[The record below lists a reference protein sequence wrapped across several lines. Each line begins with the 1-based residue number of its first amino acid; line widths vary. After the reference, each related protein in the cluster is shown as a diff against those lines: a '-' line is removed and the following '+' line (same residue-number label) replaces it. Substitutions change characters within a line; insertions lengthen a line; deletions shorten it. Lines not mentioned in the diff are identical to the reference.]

1 MNLVRENNYLTPPC
15 KANSSAKTPA
25 ATPTGMDCGTRWRGR
40 ARLRAG
46 DYTGCRM
53 KVMIAL
59 GGHWYL
65 TNLPCSQ
72 TRMNFSRSWRL
83 RTTTAILPSELR
95 AAGGGGGGEG
105 GGGGG
110 VGGGRG
116 GGGGEGGGGGVG
128 GGGVLFGVVVGGGG
142 GGGG

>member
-59 GGHWYL
+59 GGHWDL

-72 TRMNFSRSWRL
+72 TGMNFSRSWRL

-95 AAGGGGGGEG
+95 AAVAMKSSLLE
-105 GGGGG
+105 
-110 VGGGRG
+110 VQTMRLAPGRMKR
-116 GGGGEGGGGGVG
+116 ENWPKT
-128 GGGVLFGVVVGGGG
+128 
-142 GGGG
+142 